1 MQKPHLVGPTH
12 AKSILALRQKLGAAI
27 LLRMAA
33 EGMSAEV
40 LAARISIPLEHAIQI
55 ISGRDE
61 DLDLETLALIADN
74 LHATWDVYLA
84 HSAPYAGDPSRPPD
98 AA

>member
-1 MQKPHLVGPTH
+1 MPHLVGPTH

-27 LLRMAA
+27 LHKMAT
-33 EGMSAEV
+33 EGMSAET
-40 LAARISIPLEHAIQI
+40 LALRLSIPLEHAIQI

-74 LHATWDVYLA
+74 LHASWDVYLA
-84 HSAPYAGDPSRPPD
+84 HSPPNAGDLSRPD